1 MTLKKFIHH
10 VLIALALP
18 LWGLGGIS
26 CQENEE
32 VGEYDNWQ
40 ERNQHYVDSIAR
52 LANSGTDGWSK
63 LIAFTMADT
72 NESVS
77 SNNNHYVYIQ
87 KLESGTGTT
96 SPLYNDSIRI
106 HYLGRLI
113 PSASYPQGYIFGKSY
128 STYTF
133 NEETDVPAL
142 MATKDNIVGFAT
154 ATMHMVEGD
163 RWKIVVPYY
172 IGYGESEN
180 SSGNIPGYSTL
191 IFDVKLARIYRYQI
205 DTDTTWH

>member
-1 MTLKKFIHH
+1 MKIQFYILPM
-10 VLIALALP
+10 LAL
-18 LWGLGGIS
+18 LFFAS
-26 CQENEE
+26 CSENEE

-77 SNNNHYVYIQ
+77 SNNNYYVYIQ

-172 IGYGESEN
+172 ISYGESEN